1 MITSKIMP
9 NNQERAISLY
19 RPRDISEEARIC
31 LECPL
36 PTCKK
41 RDCARYKE
49 EKKKLRRKK

>member
-1 MITSKIMP
+1 MITPKIMP

-36 PTCKK
+36 PSCKK
-41 RDCARYKE
+41 RDCERYKA
-49 EKKKLRRKK
+49 EKKKLRRQK

>member
-1 MITSKIMP
+1 MIVSNIIP
-9 NNQERAISLY
+9 NNQERALSVY

-41 RDCARYKE
+41 MSCERYKT

>member
-1 MITSKIMP
+1 MITPKIMP

-36 PTCKK
+36 PSCKK
-41 RDCARYKE
+41 RDSERYKAE
-49 EKKKLRRKK
+49 NKKLRRQK

>member
-19 RPRDISEEARIC
+19 RPRNISEEARIC

-36 PTCKK
+36 PSCKK
-41 RDCARYKE
+41 RDCERYKA

>member
-1 MITSKIMP
+1 MITPKIMP

-19 RPRDISEEARIC
+19 RPKNISDEARIC

-36 PTCKK
+36 PSCKK

>member
-1 MITSKIMP
+1 MITSKIIP

-36 PTCKK
+36 PSCKK
-41 RDCARYKE
+41 MSCERYKA